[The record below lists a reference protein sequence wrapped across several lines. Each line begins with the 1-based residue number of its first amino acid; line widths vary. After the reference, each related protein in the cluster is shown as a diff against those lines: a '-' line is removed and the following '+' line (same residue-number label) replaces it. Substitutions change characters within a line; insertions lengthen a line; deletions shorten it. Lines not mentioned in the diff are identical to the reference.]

1 MKAKASSGSTHK
13 TFRGKKRTA
22 SRKRIGL
29 VFLTVLIAIVG
40 GVLAISRNSSQAHS
54 DQGQQKR
61 YIATK
66 EVVVDQTTGQRR
78 KPTDEEIEAL
88 VAQVSALTN
97 RSSDGLTATHRP
109 DGSQMVDLEDRFNN
123 VALARANEDGSTSV
137 RCVTSMEEAA
147 EFLGLQ
153 EVTTQD
159 Q

>member
-1 MKAKASSGSTHK
+1 MKAKASTNSTHQK
-13 TFRGKKRTA
+13 SKKRNVK
-22 SRKRIGL
+22 RKRVGL
-29 VFLTVLIAIVG
+29 VFVAVLIAIVG
-40 GVLAISRNSSQAHS
+40 VTLAFSKSASQARS
-54 DQGQQKR
+54 GQGQQKR
-61 YIATK
+61 YIATR
-66 EVVVDQTTGQRR
+66 EVTLDQTTGQRR

-97 RSSDGLTATHRP
+97 RSSEGLTVTKRP
-109 DGSQMVDLEDRFNN
+109 DGTQMMDLQDRFNN
-123 VALARANEDGSTSV
+123 VALARANEDGTTSV